1 MRSDRWRS
9 QATRAAAPAVPGA
22 GIHHSVIPIALRPAR
37 PGLRAALL
45 ASVCVGAL
53 AVVPATAQVSGTWTG
68 GGAPVTNEWTQ
79 GNNWSSNPNVPD
91 TTATFTNNGAPTSV
105 TISNTTSIGTI
116 QFTSIAPAYSFTVNL
131 ALFEINGS
139 GIVNSSASAPS
150 FTNNGAITFT
160 NSSSAGNSA
169 ITSNSLFTLSFTDTS
184 TAGSATI
191 TSNGALTQ
199 FTTNSNGGSARFITD
214 AAGAVDFSGTSGP
227 SGNHQITAGS
237 IEGAGTYFLG
247 SNQLTVGSNNLS
259 TTVSGEIQD
268 GGSGASLV
276 KVGTGTLT
284 LSGNN
289 SYTGATT
296 ISAGTLVAASSTA
309 LPGQTALAVNFGAAL
324 IIDDGVSAQ
333 IGSLADGTSGGGT
346 VQIGTSNS
354 TTLLTVAAGSTT
366 TFSGAFSGAGSIEL
380 DNGSLTL
387 TGASN
392 GGNIGSIGGDLSLCN
407 CDNGGVTISGGSFT
421 VGGNVEI
428 EHGTLAV
435 TNGGSLQTTDILV
448 AGNMIVTGS
457 GSTVTGHVTVVGWF
471 GPGALT
477 IANGGVFNSQ
487 GGVEI
492 DTYVPQLGIPS
503 VLVTGAGSTWN
514 VGGPA
519 LFVGNGTSG
528 GPGML
533 TVANGGT
540 VNSTA
545 PITIGDVTGA
555 SSVTVTGAGSVLN
568 ALNSLSIGG
577 TGCGCGPLLGT
588 LTIAD
593 GGVVNSPGSTTITAG
608 STLNLGTGGLAGA
621 IVTPAI
627 ANNGQI
633 VANFTDTLTL
643 GAAISGSGS
652 LSKAGAGTLI
662 LTGNSTYSGGTTI
675 TGGTLQLGNGGA
687 SGSIA
692 GNVTNNGTFAINR
705 SDTFT
710 FGGIISGSGAFQ
722 QNGAGTTIFTAANTY
737 TGGTTINAGT
747 LQLGSGGSLAPTGA
761 LTVNAGGTFNLNSFN
776 QTVGDLSGMGAIAL
790 GSGTLTAGTANST
803 TFGGAVSGTG
813 GLVKQGS
820 GALTLSGASSYTGTT
835 NINAGTLVVNGSLAS
850 NVFVNAGGTLRGTGS
865 IGSLVVGNGAALS
878 PGNSIGRL
886 TVNGNLVMASA
897 AAYIVEVSSA
907 AADRTNVT
915 GTASLGGAVQLAF
928 LSGTVAHSYTILS
941 AVGGLNGT
949 TFGALTTTNLPSNF
963 TPSLSYTATDVILN
977 FTARLG
983 GPGFS
988 INQQNVATALNNF
1001 FNNGGTLPPGFVSV
1015 FGLTGGNLANALTL
1029 LSGEA
1034 ATGGQQA
1041 AFQLTNQFLGLMGAA

>member
-1 MRSDRWRS
+1 
-9 QATRAAAPAVPGA
+9 
-22 GIHHSVIPIALRPAR
+22 
-37 PGLRAALL
+37 
-45 ASVCVGAL
+45 
-53 AVVPATAQVSGTWTG
+53 
-68 GGAPVTNEWTQ
+68 
-79 GNNWSSNPNVPD
+79 
-91 TTATFTNNGAPTSV
+91 
-105 TISNTTSIGTI
+105 
-116 QFTSIAPAYSFTVNL
+116 
-131 ALFEINGS
+131 
-139 GIVNSSASAPS
+139 
-150 FTNNGAITFT
+150 
-160 NSSSAGNSA
+160 
-169 ITSNSLFTLSFTDTS
+169 
-184 TAGSATI
+184 
-191 TSNGALTQ
+191 
-199 FTTNSNGGSARFITD
+199 
-214 AAGAVDFSGTSGP
+214 
-227 SGNHQITAGS
+227 
-237 IEGAGTYFLG
+237 
-247 SNQLTVGSNNLS
+247 
-259 TTVSGEIQD
+259 
-268 GGSGASLV
+268 
-276 KVGTGTLT
+276 
-284 LSGNN
+284 
-289 SYTGATT
+289 
-296 ISAGTLVAASSTA
+296 
-309 LPGQTALAVNFGAAL
+309 
-324 IIDDGVSAQ
+324 
-333 IGSLADGTSGGGT
+333 
-346 VQIGTSNS
+346 
-354 TTLLTVAAGSTT
+354 
-366 TFSGAFSGAGSIEL
+366 
-380 DNGSLTL
+380 
-387 TGASN
+387 
-392 GGNIGSIGGDLSLCN
+392 
-407 CDNGGVTISGGSFT
+407 
-421 VGGNVEI
+421 
-428 EHGTLAV
+428 
-435 TNGGSLQTTDILV
+435 
-448 AGNMIVTGS
+448 
-457 GSTVTGHVTVVGWF
+457 
-471 GPGALT
+471 
-477 IANGGVFNSQ
+477 
-487 GGVEI
+487 
-492 DTYVPQLGIPS
+492 
-503 VLVTGAGSTWN
+503 
-514 VGGPA
+514 
-519 LFVGNGTSG
+519 
-528 GPGML
+528 ML

-555 SSVTVTGAGSVLN
+555 SGVTVTGAGSVLN
-568 ALNSLSIGG
+568 AFNSLSIGG

-915 GTASLGGAVQLAF
+915 GTASRPDISILALVPLGQLAQLLKRRGRTGAYGRASRRCSDVRATIGKRESQHCVPPHWGDRTLQRTFCASGEDVLGVCRSSYF
-928 LSGTVAHSYTILS
+928 LFS
-941 AVGGLNGT
+941 AGRAGVQKRRGWFL
-949 TFGALTTTNLPSNF
+949 F
-963 TPSLSYTATDVILN
+963 T
-977 FTARLG
+977 
-983 GPGFS
+983 
-988 INQQNVATALNNF
+988 
-1001 FNNGGTLPPGFVSV
+1001 
-1015 FGLTGGNLANALTL
+1015 LTL
-1029 LSGEA
+1029 LWHARQNIISKSVIA
-1034 ATGGQQA
+1034 PPDRRRRVWRRMLASA
-1041 AFQLTNQFLGLMGAA
+1041 RR